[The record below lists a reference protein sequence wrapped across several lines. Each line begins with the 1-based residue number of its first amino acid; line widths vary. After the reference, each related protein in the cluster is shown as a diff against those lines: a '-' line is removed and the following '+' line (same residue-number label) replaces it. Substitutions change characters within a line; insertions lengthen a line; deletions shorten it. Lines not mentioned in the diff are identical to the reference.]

1 MSDRSFLIQ
10 IEDTSKESEN
20 QTCVTRRTKE
30 DNCFGRREMVLIRQT
45 TEPASSPNHVHPASS
60 AARNIAET
68 CELFT

>member
-1 MSDRSFLIQ
+1 MRRSFLIQ

-30 DNCFGRREMVLIRQT
+30 DNCFGRKGNGADQAD
-45 TEPASSPNHVHPASS
+45 TEPVSSPISVHPASS